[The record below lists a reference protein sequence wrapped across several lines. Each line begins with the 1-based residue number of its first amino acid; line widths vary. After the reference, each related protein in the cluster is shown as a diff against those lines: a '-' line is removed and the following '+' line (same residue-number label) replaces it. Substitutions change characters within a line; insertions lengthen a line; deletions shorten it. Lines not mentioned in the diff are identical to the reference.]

1 MVGMRRREFVTQ
13 RGGGIPI
20 SVDRVEKGLEFLAGH
35 RAVRATAYYLLARPD
50 GAFSLGCLH
59 RAGRDFPAITGPPAM
74 QVHVRCNPPLNA
86 RAIAIRM
93 QAPMK
98 PAIK

>member
-1 MVGMRRREFVTQ
+1 MKPPRAAMVARECCRVAYHDGNRVTHRLRV
-13 RGGGIPI
+13 RGDKKSSKVLKYWATGPTLT
-20 SVDRVEKGLEFLAGH
+20 GLFLWDA
-35 RAVRATAYYLLARPD
+35 
-50 GAFSLGCLH
+50 S
-59 RAGRDFPAITGPPAM
+59 RDFPAITGPPAM